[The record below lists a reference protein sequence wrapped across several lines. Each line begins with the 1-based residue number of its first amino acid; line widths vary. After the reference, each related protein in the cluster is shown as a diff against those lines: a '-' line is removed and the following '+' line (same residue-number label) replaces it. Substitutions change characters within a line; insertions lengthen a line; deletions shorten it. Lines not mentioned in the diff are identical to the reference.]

1 VNVED
6 HPELLT
12 GPYLSSNRKA
22 ERVLRVA
29 SLDEY
34 AHHEGGL
41 SRENF
46 NAKML
51 QSFWRFVCERQRIWH
66 RRFVERKPPPW
77 TDDPVLRTTRF
88 TNVYRELD
96 PGTQYALREILETR
110 LSIQD
115 KIFNLMLYRLIG
127 RMETFSVIGAQHVSS
142 FDSRFLEKT
151 LRFIRDVKEKPPFS
165 GAYIVST
172 YLRMGSRDK
181 VVNIARLFGELAKNF
196 DGVSHR
202 LLACRSSEE
211 AFHELRSV
219 YGFGTFLA
227 YQVLVDLLYPLKI
240 NGGRPI
246 LPFSHN
252 DWAIAGPG
260 AQRGV
265 KILLLDQ
272 TISKELKVMR
282 WLHEHQ
288 QAEFERRRLLFPYL
302 HDQRDA
308 PIPIS
313 LSNIENCLCE
323 FYKYIKIQTG
333 TGRGRRRF
341 VAPEAN
347 ELITWLPT
355 QSHMDRERND

>member
-1 VNVED
+1 M
-6 HPELLT
+6 H
-12 GPYLSSNRKA
+12 
-22 ERVLRVA
+22 
-29 SLDEY
+29 DE
-34 AHHEGGL
+34 ESV
-41 SRENF
+41 SREHF
-46 NAKML
+46 NLEML
-51 QSFWRFVCERQRIWH
+51 EAFWEFVCERQLIWH
-66 RRFVERKPPPW
+66 RRFVERKLPPW
-77 TDDPVLRTTRF
+77 TDDPILKTTRF

-96 PGTQYALREILETR
+96 PGTQYALREILETGFP
-110 LSIQD
+110 IQD
-115 KIFNLMLYRLIG
+115 KIFNLMVYRLIG
-127 RMETFSVIGAQHVSS
+127 RVETFSVIGVQHVSS
-142 FDSRFLEKT
+142 FDSSLLEKT

-181 VVNIARLFGELAKNF
+181 VVNIARLFDELAKNF
-196 DGVSHR
+196 DEVSDR
-202 LLACRSSEE
+202 LLACRSAEE
-211 AFHELRSV
+211 AFNELRSV

-265 KILLLDQ
+265 KILLSGQ
-272 TISKELKVMR
+272 TISKDLQVMR

-288 QAEFERRRLLFPYL
+288 RAEFERLRVSFPYL
-302 HDQRDA
+302 HDQRGE

-341 VAPEAN
+341 VAPEVD
-347 ELITWLPT
+347 ELITWLPNR
-355 QSHMDRERND
+355 SNLDRDHND